1 MPVYPSSA
9 APCSCYCTSRNI
21 SRSALFASLNASTA
35 PCQLPPALPEVA
47 DCSPSAGGF
56 EGGRGNLSRRRD
68 HFSGKPVGDTLN
80 VISVRINWNLNL
92 KKYASGKPFDTI
104 SMVMSPGH
112 SLENVTLS
120 CPKHWTP
127 LVSR

>member
-1 MPVYPSSA
+1 VVSREVEETYHDDGTTFYLEKSA
-9 APCSCYCTSRNI
+9 QDR
-21 SRSALFASLNASTA
+21 
-35 PCQLPPALPEVA
+35 
-47 DCSPSAGGF
+47 
-56 EGGRGNLSRRRD
+56 
-68 HFSGKPVGDTLN
+68 FSGKPVGDTLN

-92 KKYASGKPFDTI
+92 KKYVSGKPFDTI

-112 SLENVTLS
+112 PLENVTLS